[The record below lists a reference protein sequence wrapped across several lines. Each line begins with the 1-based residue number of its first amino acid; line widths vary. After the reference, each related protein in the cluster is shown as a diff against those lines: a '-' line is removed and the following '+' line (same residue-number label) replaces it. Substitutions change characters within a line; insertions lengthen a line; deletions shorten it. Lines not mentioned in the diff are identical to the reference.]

1 MVDTL
6 TQRSVFTIAPINLQ
20 LEGTSHANRI
30 TAARYLPSLIWIWRK
45 SKEKTRT
52 TTITPSPRPS
62 TCLLLRSP
70 VRPSTLAHL
79 LRTHTLH
86 RLPAPWL
93 VAVEVALALLGSAKV
108 LGIIFLHQSP
118 VGRLETT
125 KNIYLLLSGCR
136 YHRYQKHSQATSNS
150 SRYRYRPCYLRL
162 LRSRNSHCYR
172 KVLQAPSEGRI

>member
-6 TQRSVFTIAPINLQ
+6 TQRSVSTIAPINLQ

-30 TAARYLPSLIWIWRK
+30 TAARYLPSRIWIWRK

-62 TCLLLRSP
+62 TCLLPRSP

-93 VAVEVALALLGSAKV
+93 VAVEVALALLG
-108 LGIIFLHQSP
+108 IIFLRQSP

-125 KNIYLLLSGCR
+125 KNICLLLSGCR

-150 SRYRYRPCYLRL
+150 SRYLYRPCYLRL
-162 LRSRNSHCYR
+162 LRSRNSHWYQ
-172 KVLQAPSEGRI
+172 KVPQAPSEGLI

>member
-20 LEGTSHANRI
+20 LEGTPHANRI

-62 TCLLLRSP
+62 TCLPPRSP

-108 LGIIFLHQSP
+108 LGVIFLHQSP

-150 SRYRYRPCYLRL
+150 SRYLYRPCYLRL
-162 LRSRNSHCYR
+162 LRSRNSHWYQ
-172 KVLQAPSEGRI
+172 KVLQAPSEGLI